1 MIMNKNIS
9 PDGTSGN
16 FSSGENI
23 SYWLDSV
30 HPMETIALN
39 QDMETDVLV
48 IGGGIAGLT
57 TAYMLAKAGRMV
69 MLVEDG
75 LIGSGESGR
84 TTAHLTCAL
93 DDHYQHIEKAFG
105 EDGSKLA
112 AQSHQAAIDRIEEIV
127 KTEHIACNFERLN
140 GYLFL
145 FPGQNKQY
153 LVDEL
158 EAVKRAGI
166 MGQWMDEIPGM
177 SAAAGP
183 CIAYPMQAQFHIMRY
198 LHELAHVIQNIGGKI
213 YTKTRAT
220 AIDRHGAKCNGF
232 TVKAQHIVVATNSP
246 VNDLVTMHTKQFP
259 YRTYVVAA
267 KIPKDSLPHALWW
280 DTGDQDSKWIT
291 APYHYVRVQPFSHEH
306 DLLIAGGEDHKTG
319 RADEEK
325 IPEERRYE
333 ALINW
338 VKVYF
343 PQAGEIMYNWS
354 GQVMEPIDYMG
365 FIGRNPGNENIY
377 IITGDS
383 GNGMTNGTL
392 GGMIISDLIQGIENP
407 WTDLYSPKRKPL
419 KEFGTYLSEVM
430 DMAAQYADYFTEA
443 DIKSLDELQP
453 GNGAILGKGMKRL
466 AVYKEES
473 GMVRAFSA
481 VCPHLGCVV
490 QWNGDEKSFD
500 CPCHGSRFTKEGE
513 VINGPA
519 ISGLKEVQIN
529 EGHNYQ

>member
-1 MIMNKNIS
+1 MKKEFS
-9 PDGTSGN
+9 SDGSGS

-30 HPMETIALN
+30 HPLETSTLE
-39 QDMETDVLV
+39 QDMETDILV

-57 TAYMLAKAGRMV
+57 TAYMLTKAGRRV

-84 TTAHLTCAL
+84 TTAHITCAL

-105 EDGSKLA
+105 EEGSRLA

-127 KTEHIACNFERLN
+127 RTEHIACNFERVN

-145 FPGQNKQY
+145 YPGERKQY

-158 EAVKRAGI
+158 EAIRRAGI
-166 MGQWMDEIPGM
+166 NVQWLDEVPGM
-177 SAAAGP
+177 PASAGS

-198 LHELAHVIQNIGGKI
+198 LQELAQVVTDLGGKI
-213 YTKTRAT
+213 YTRTRAT
-220 AIDRHGAKCNGF
+220 EIGRNGAKCNGH
-232 TVKAQHIVVATNSP
+232 TVSAHHIVVATNTP

-267 KIPKDSLPHALWW
+267 KVPRGSLPHALWW

-291 APYHYVRVQPFSHEH
+291 APYHYVRLQPFNDEF

-319 RADEEK
+319 RADEED
-325 IPEERRYE
+325 IPEERRFQ

-338 VKVYF
+338 LKVYF
-343 PQAGEIMYNWS
+343 PKAGEIMYQWS
-354 GQVMEPIDYMG
+354 GQVIEPIDYMG
-365 FIGRNPGNENIY
+365 FIGRNPGDDNIY

-383 GNGMTNGTL
+383 GNGMTHGTL
-392 GGMIISDLIQGIENP
+392 GGMIISDLIQGIDNP
-407 WTDLYSPKRKPL
+407 WAELYSPKRKPL
-419 KEFGTYLSEVM
+419 KELGTYLSEVM

-443 DIKSLDELQP
+443 DIKSLEELEP
-453 GNGAILGKGMKRL
+453 GNGAILGRGMKRI
-466 AVYKEES
+466 AVYKEEN
-473 GMVRAFSA
+473 GHVNAFSA

-490 QWNGDEKSFD
+490 QWNGLERSFD

-513 VINGPA
+513 LINGPA
-519 ISGLKEVQIN
+519 ISPLKRISID
-529 EGHNYQ
+529 EGQLKG

>member
-1 MIMNKNIS
+1 
-9 PDGTSGN
+9 
-16 FSSGENI
+16 
-23 SYWLDSV
+23 
-30 HPMETIALN
+30 
-39 QDMETDVLV
+39 
-48 IGGGIAGLT
+48 
-57 TAYMLAKAGRMV
+57 
-69 MLVEDG
+69 
-75 LIGSGESGR
+75 
-84 TTAHLTCAL
+84 
-93 DDHYQHIEKAFG
+93 
-105 EDGSKLA
+105 
-112 AQSHQAAIDRIEEIV
+112 
-127 KTEHIACNFERLN
+127 
-140 GYLFL
+140 
-145 FPGQNKQY
+145 
-153 LVDEL
+153 
-158 EAVKRAGI
+158 
-166 MGQWMDEIPGM
+166 
-177 SAAAGP
+177 
-183 CIAYPMQAQFHIMRY
+183 MQAQFHIMRY

-220 AIDRHGAKCNGF
+220 DIDRYGAKCNGY
-232 TVKAQHIVVATNSP
+232 TVKAQHIVVATNTP

-267 KIPKDSLPHALWW
+267 KLPKDSLPHALWW
-280 DTGDQDSKWIT
+280 DTGDQDSKWVT
-291 APYHYVRVQPFSHEH
+291 APYHYVRVQPFSNEH

-325 IPEERRYE
+325 IPEEMRYQ

-377 IITGDS
+377 IVTGDS
-383 GNGMTNGTL
+383 GNGMTHGTL
-392 GGMIISDLIQGIENP
+392 GGMIISDLIQGIDNP
-407 WTDLYSPKRKPL
+407 WADLYSPKRKPT

-430 DMAAQYADYFTEA
+430 DMAAQYGDYFTEA
-443 DIKSLDELQP
+443 DIKSLDELEP

-490 QWNGDEKSFD
+490 QWNGDERSFD